1 MDKTT
6 TLMFRIACGMV
17 ITVCGMVISVPV
29 IKGVLWVRGE
39 FRFNSCVAEALK
51 KWPSHSETS
60 NRMYCSGRRYDPKLF

>member
-29 IKGVLWVRGE
+29 IKGVMWVRGE
-39 FRFNSCVAEALK
+39 FRFNQCMDRYSRQY
-51 KWPSHSETS
+51 PGNSERS
-60 NRMYCSGRRYDPKLF
+60 ARIYCSDWRYDPDLF

>member
-39 FRFNSCVAEALK
+39 VLLK
-51 KWPSHSETS
+51 YCWARGDTKSPMGRLRTGIGCSHH
-60 NRMYCSGRRYDPKLF
+60 RYDPDFF

>member
-29 IKGVLWVRGE
+29 IKGLLWVRGE
-39 FRFNSCVAEALK
+39 LLFNHCYANGDHTKYGSVQTAIE
-51 KWPSHSETS
+51 
-60 NRMYCSGRRYDPKLF
+60 CSDHRYDPGLF